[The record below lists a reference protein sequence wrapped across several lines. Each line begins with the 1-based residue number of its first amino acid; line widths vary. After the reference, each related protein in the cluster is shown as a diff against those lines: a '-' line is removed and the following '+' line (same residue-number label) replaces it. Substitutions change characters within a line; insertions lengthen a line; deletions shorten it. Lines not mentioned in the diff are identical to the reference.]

1 MRKIISVFILVSFIF
16 VFSGCSSSYSS
27 RVTLRSSYK
36 TLSIS
41 EVKSMLKRRDFFELS
56 ANPSGDFGNDFR
68 SKTISGVKVV
78 IDRATGLMWHQGG
91 SSLSMTFDKVKEWI
105 RSLNSRGYAGHSDWR
120 LPTLEEA
127 ASILESSKMNGNF
140 YIDPV
145 FSEKQLR
152 IWTGD
157 KYSSDRGEVVRLGS
171 RGIACVVSFYDGSIV
186 GSFFGSY
193 RYVRPVR
200 RDN

>member
-1 MRKIISVFILVSFIF
+1 MRKIISVFTLISFIF

-36 TLSIS
+36 TLSAS
-41 EVKSMLKRRDFFELS
+41 EVKSMLKRRGFFAKH
-56 ANPSGDFGNDFR
+56 ANPSGDFRNDFR

-78 IDRATGLMWHQGG
+78 IDRATALMWHQGG
-91 SSLSMTFDKVKEWI
+91 SSSYMRFEKAKEWI
-105 RSLNSRGYAGHSDWR
+105 RDLNRRGYAGHYDWR

-127 ASILESSKMNGNF
+127 ASILESSKMNGNL

-145 FSEKQLR
+145 FSEKQTF

-157 KYSSDRGEVVRLGS
+157 KYSPGRV
-171 RGIACVVSFYDGSIV
+171 CVVNFNGGTIYWNPFSG
-186 GSFFGSY
+186 GN
-193 RYVRPVR
+193 YVRPVR